1 MKTRPSL
8 LLLAQAALVA
18 GLVIAL
24 RSGAMPLGV
33 RGEWE
38 WLSVPAAP
46 AWGDLVLAFAAV
58 VAFAGLAALGMRALQ
73 RGESRRREVFALL
86 GASVAVQ
93 GIVPGGAPVGYGLTK
108 WVLVNHSPGSS
119 GYYTV
124 ARRQVRDPG
133 RFLADYPE
141 WIRHQDMLHVG
152 THPPG
157 LFLVEHLVLRA
168 MERRPGLARFVLDHL
183 PESVEQDF
191 RLISQFDRHPR
202 PIARRS
208 R

>member
-1 MKTRPSL
+1 MKTYSSL
-8 LLLAQAALVA
+8 HLLAQAALVA
-18 GLVIAL
+18 VLVIAL

-33 RGEWE
+33 PGEWE
-38 WLSVPAAP
+38 WLRVPAAP

-58 VAFAGLAALGMRALQ
+58 AAFAGLAALGMRALQ
-73 RGESRRREVFALL
+73 RGESRRREVFTLLGLL

-108 WVLVNHSPGSS
+108 WALVIHSPGSS

-141 WIRHQDMLHVG
+141 WI
-152 THPPG
+152 
-157 LFLVEHLVLRA
+157 
-168 MERRPGLARFVLDHL
+168 
-183 PESVEQDF
+183 
-191 RLISQFDRHPR
+191 I
-202 PIARRS
+202 
-208 R
+208 